1 MHRVFVSDCDGHALL
16 HKLEKIS
23 LRHQL
28 ILVDGLDRRQVLC
41 LREVSVFSHFC
52 LPHS

>member
-1 MHRVFVSDCDGHALL
+1 MYWVFVSDCNGHALL

-28 ILVDGLDRRQVLC
+28 VLADGLDRRQVLY